1 MTRDGRAEACGLEV
15 QALLFEVWGGFSP
28 AVIDL
33 LRRAAE
39 ERGNKLRKAEYG
51 EATWSTRTWTTFAAQ
66 RMACALI
73 RAVST
78 EVAHALSLTT
88 ARDPRARLGGG

>member
-1 MTRDGRAEACGLEV
+1 MALEKGLGVEV
-15 QALLFEVWGGFSP
+15 MLFETLGGFSP
-28 AVIDL
+28 DFVKVLKEA
-33 LRRAAE
+33 AAE
-39 ERGNKLRKAEYG
+39 VDNKLTHSQYD

-66 RMACALI
+66 RIACALL